1 MNFQVRSFFSVK
13 CLITISEVYE
23 CGTNGHVCVKCGIVF
38 DVRFRQNNDCPVCH
52 SGEHM
57 EIESL

>member
-1 MNFQVRSFFSVK
+1 MNVVQNV
-13 CLITISEVYE
+13 
-23 CGTNGHVCVKCGIVF
+23 HVCVKCGIVF

-57 EIESL
+57 EIEPL

>member
-1 MNFQVRSFFSVK
+1 M
-13 CLITISEVYE
+13 
-23 CGTNGHVCVKCGIVF
+23 GHDHVGGIVF

-57 EIESL
+57 EIEP